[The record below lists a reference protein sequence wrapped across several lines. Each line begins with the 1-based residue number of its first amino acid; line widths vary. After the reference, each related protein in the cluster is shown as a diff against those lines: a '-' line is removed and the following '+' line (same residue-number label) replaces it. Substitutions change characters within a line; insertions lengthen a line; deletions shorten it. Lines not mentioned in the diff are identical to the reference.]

1 MLNKEQ
7 SPDDSSMTS
16 RQLDVEDYGNILRRN
31 KGWIAGPAFAA
42 LVFSVVIVF
51 LWPDTYIS
59 VATIRVAPPQVPES
73 FVPANTNQDV
83 QGRVNAL
90 VQLILN
96 RATLTNIINTHGLY
110 KNKLARMPLDDVIE
124 DMKLNDIQVLPLR
137 QSFNAGQRETQ
148 YPAFEIRYA
157 YSERFTAQ
165 KVATDLVARFLEE
178 NIREVSQQ
186 TVSTTQFLQDRWEE
200 SKKKLDELE
209 QRLSIFRTQHIGRLP
224 EEQQN
229 NYQQLAAFR
238 AQKLNLN
245 LSMNRVNQERLLFE
259 NQLRILRDQLAS
271 LRDSNTPEQ
280 AAQRSDERLTEQDH
294 EIAQYEESLATAR
307 ERYKESHPDVQR
319 LVNLLAVARGRRQA
333 ILKQDSA
340 GKPETGKPDDPVASL
355 PAHQLT
361 DSEPGFP
368 ATTTQQLWSG
378 LPAHPSTDSDPGFPA
393 TTTQEHRSGLPASA
407 QFLREQ
413 RELDADGERTK
424 GLILA
429 KGVEMEDY
437 RKQSVQLDGTIGNYE
452 ARIESTPV
460 GIREYDELIRDRD
473 LAKKDYE
480 ALDGRVNSSALS
492 TALQNR
498 QQGERLEQLDPP
510 SLPQTPAHP
519 KREVTVAVGTSL
531 GLLLGLCLAGLRE
544 MHTGALKSVKDVS
557 AYSHLPIL
565 GSIPMFEAPGVARRR
580 KRTAWLAWSATSL
593 AGVAIMS
600 ASVAHYYIGRL

>member
-1 MLNKEQ
+1 MLMEEQ
-7 SPDDSSMTS
+7 SPNNG
-16 RQLDVEDYGNILRRN
+16 RQLDLDDYADILRRN
-31 KGWIAGPAFAA
+31 KGWILGPLFAA
-42 LVFSVVIVF
+42 LVASVVVAF

-73 FVPANTNQDV
+73 FVPANTNQDI

-90 VQLILN
+90 VQLILD

-110 KNKLARMPLDDVIE
+110 KRKLARMPLDDVIE
-124 DMKLNDIQVLPLR
+124 EMKQNDIQVLPVR
-137 QSFNAGQRETQ
+137 QSLNAGQRDTQQ
-148 YPAFEIRYA
+148 YPAFEIRFA

-165 KVATDLVARFLEE
+165 KVATDLVGRFLEE
-178 NIREVSQQ
+178 NVREVSQQ

-209 QRLSIFRTQHIGRLP
+209 QRLSVFRAQNIGRLP

-229 NYQQLAAFR
+229 NYQELAALE

-245 LSMNRVNQERLLFE
+245 MAMNRVNQERLLYE
-259 NQLRILRDQLAS
+259 NQLRIYRDQLAS
-271 LRDSNTPEQ
+271 LKDPSAPEQ
-280 AAQRSDERLTEQDH
+280 AAERSNDKLTEKDH
-294 EIAQYEESLATAR
+294 EIEQYEDSLVTAR
-307 ERYKESHPDVQR
+307 ERYKETHPDVQR
-319 LVNLLAVARGRRQA
+319 LVNLLGAARMERQV
-333 ILKQDSA
+333 ILKQDS
-340 GKPETGKPDDPVASL
+340 GLRQETGKPDN
-355 PAHQLT
+355 PA
-361 DSEPGFP
+361 P
-368 ATTTQQLWSG
+368 
-378 LPAHPSTDSDPGFPA
+378 
-393 TTTQEHRSGLPASA
+393 RPASA

-413 RELDADGERTK
+413 RELDAESQRTQ

-437 RKQSVQLDGTIGNYE
+437 RKQGVQLESAIRNYE

-480 ALDGRVNSSALS
+480 DLDRRVNSSALS

-510 SLPQTPAHP
+510 SLPQTPARP
-519 KREVTVAVGTSL
+519 KRALMVAVGT
-531 GLLLGLCLAGLRE
+531 GVGFLLGLCLAGLRE
-544 MHTGALKSVKDVS
+544 LRTSAPRNVKDLN
-557 AYSHLPIL
+557 AYSGLPVL
-565 GSIPMFEAPGVARRR
+565 GSIPLFEGPEMVRRR
-580 KRTAWLAWSATSL
+580 RRAAWLKWSATSL

-600 ASVAHYYIGRL
+600 ASVAHYYLSRL